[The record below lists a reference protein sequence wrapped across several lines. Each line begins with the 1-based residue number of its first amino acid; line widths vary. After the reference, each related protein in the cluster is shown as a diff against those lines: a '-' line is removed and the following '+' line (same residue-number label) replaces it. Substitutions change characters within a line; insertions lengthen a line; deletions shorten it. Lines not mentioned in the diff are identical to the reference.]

1 MTVKSWDEQD
11 NEVQRLKTELQT
23 ARNKREQVQGQV
35 SALEIIEAY
44 DPDERP
50 EVVLLSDDLTQP
62 FLVLSRSRTRGILL
76 WPNWTFFYNEA
87 VLYAFLTAL
96 PAKTLRIAESTE
108 VCPLALATACEK
120 HEIKQ
125 IFRSPFDHHSSAT
138 YTYRTQ
144 HNQDPEIEGV
154 EFTTIDRVRSKLR
167 DRWAQDR
174 WQAFKADFD
183 FLAERTWPLEQQY
196 SCVGDCAIPTG
207 YKHV

>member
-1 MTVKSWDEQD
+1 MSVTSW
-11 NEVQRLKTELQT
+11 NTRNKKVQQLKVELQQ
-23 ARNKREQVQGQV
+23 ARAKRENTLGRLT
-35 SALEIIEAY
+35 ALDIIEAY
-44 DPDERP
+44 DESERP
-50 EVVLLSDDLTQP
+50 EVVLLSEDRTQP
-62 FLVLSRSRTRGILL
+62 FLLLSRSGKRGILL
-76 WPNWTFFYNEA
+76 WPKWSFIYDQA

-96 PAKTLRIAESTE
+96 PAKALRIAESTE
-108 VCPLALATACEK
+108 VCPLALAEACEK

-138 YTYRTQ
+138 YTYRTR

-174 WQAFKADFD
+174 WQAFKADFY

-196 SCVGDCAIPTG
+196 SRVGNCAIPTG
-207 YKHV
+207 YRHV